1 MALQV
6 PPALANAVKRGLQP
20 FWQRQTPLIP
30 TRRIGGPM
38 PWILAIMVTLVLLA
52 TGAALALSSLT
63 GAASSALADSA
74 TVQIVN
80 ADPALR
86 ATQARAAAAL
96 LRADPGVTSARL
108 VEQEELEAL
117 LEPWLGQQVDSE
129 LVPIP
134 ALIDVR
140 LSGGSAAGELERLR
154 TLVAEVAPDATIDAQ
169 AEWLAPVM
177 GTIDTLRLLAA
188 LVVLLLAFIGLTAV
202 WLASRN
208 AMQTNGKMIEIVHLL
223 GGDDSQIAQVFQR
236 AVLPD
241 AVIGSVIGF
250 VVGVSIL
257 LLMSRQFTALDA
269 GLLVDTGLGI
279 GGWFVLALIPILA
292 VGFSVATARLTVL
305 SALRRML

>member
-1 MALQV
+1 MPIQV
-6 PPALANAVKRGLQP
+6 PPVLANVVKRGLQP
-20 FWQRQTPLIP
+20 FAPRQTPLIP

-52 TGAALALSSLT
+52 SGAALALASLT
-63 GAASSALADSA
+63 GAASSALADSV

-80 ADPALR
+80 ADPAR
-86 ATQARAAAAL
+86 RTTQARAAAAL
-96 LRADPGVTSARL
+96 LRADPGVTSVRL
-108 VEQEELEAL
+108 VEQAELEAL
-117 LEPWLGQQVDSE
+117 LEPWLGEGVESE

-134 ALIDVR
+134 ALLDVR
-140 LSGGSAAGELERLR
+140 LVQETSDAEIDRLR
-154 TLVAEVAPDATIDAQ
+154 QLVTDVAPDATIDAQ

-177 GTIDTLRLLAA
+177 GTIDTLRLLSAV
-188 LVVLLLAFIGLTAV
+188 VVLLLAFIGLTAV

-223 GGDDSQIAQVFQR
+223 GGDDNQIAHVFQR

-241 AVIGSVIGF
+241 AVMGSVIGF
-250 VVGVSIL
+250 IAGTGIL
-257 LLMSRQFTALDA
+257 LLISRQFTALDA

-279 GGWFVLALIPILA
+279 GGWFILALIPILA